1 MIPGR
6 AGALVSCVLMASVAC
21 VALCQ
26 AQDVGLCGHI
36 KSHLLKIDQI
46 SIYTFGKE
54 RDDKIAEAQ
63 TEFRNLLTK
72 SNYALSAQLEELVNK
87 YVSLTAYGHDRMRK
101 GDSRLLVMARE
112 TQDKIKALC
121 PWD

>member
-6 AGALVSCVLMASVAC
+6 AGAFVSCVLMASVAC
-21 VALCQ
+21 AALCQ

-72 SNYALSAQLEELVNK
+72 SNYTLSAQLEELVNK
-87 YVSLTAYGHDRMRK
+87 YVSLTSYGHDRMRK